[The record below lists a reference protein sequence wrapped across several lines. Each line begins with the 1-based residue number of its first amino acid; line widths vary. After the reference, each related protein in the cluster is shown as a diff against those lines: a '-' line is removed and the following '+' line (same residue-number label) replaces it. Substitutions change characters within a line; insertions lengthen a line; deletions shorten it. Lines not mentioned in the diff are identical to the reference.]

1 VTTVLIADDQ
11 EIVRTGLRMILD
23 AVSDIEVIA
32 VADDGRQA
40 VELASSLRPDVC
52 LLDIRMP
59 VMDGIEATRRL
70 AGPDTDEPLPVIIT
84 TFDDDAYVHQALK
97 AGARGFLLKDVD
109 TELLVRAIHA
119 AADGDAL
126 IAPTITARLLQKF
139 ADISTDPRP
148 PEPIEPLSDR
158 EEETLLEVARGL
170 TNAEI
175 ADKLHVSPG
184 TVRAVL
190 GHLMTKI
197 GTRNRV
203 ELAIWAHETGRM
215 RQTQ

>member
-1 VTTVLIADDQ
+1 MTSTT
-11 EIVRTGLRMILD
+11 T
-23 AVSDIEVIA
+23 
-32 VADDGRQA
+32 
-40 VELASSLRPDVC
+40 C
-52 LLDIRMP
+52 
-59 VMDGIEATRRL
+59 T
-70 AGPDTDEPLPVIIT
+70 
-84 TFDDDAYVHQALK
+84 DDAYVHQALK
-97 AGARGFLLKDVD
+97 AGARGFLLKDAD

-126 IAPTITARLLQKF
+126 IAPTITARLLEKF
-139 ADISTDPRP
+139 ADVSTDPSP
-148 PEPIEPLSDR
+148 PEPVEPRSDR

-175 ADKLHVSPG
+175 ADKLHVSTG
-184 TVRAVL
+184 TAKAVI

-215 RQTQ
+215 QRTQ